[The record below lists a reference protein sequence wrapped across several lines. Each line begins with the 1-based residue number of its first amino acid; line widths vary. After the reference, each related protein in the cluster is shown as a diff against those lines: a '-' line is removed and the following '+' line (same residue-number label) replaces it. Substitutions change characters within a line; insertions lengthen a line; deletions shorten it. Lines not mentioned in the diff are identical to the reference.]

1 MKRLVLIFLAC
12 LPLLTAFGQQG
23 VVIGKKDGAPNP
35 YAKLEIYSTS
45 TGLLIPRM
53 TTAEREAINP
63 DGSAISLLVFDLN
76 DSTYYFFNGQV
87 WEKMSANR
95 DIVLLTS
102 QMDTMRIRLMES
114 IDSLGTVIDEEVG
127 SAIDSLKSKV
137 ASDSA
142 YFAFQL
148 DSSVDSL
155 ISKVKADS
163 LYFAIHIDS
172 STNAINTRI
181 DTTIIFI
188 ENRYGLRDLSNLD
201 SVAINTDLTPGI
213 SGDVNLGSSDKRFG
227 NLYLTDSIFMG
238 QDTIIDIA
246 QAKDWVEADTL
257 NGTTISSVGYTHK
270 ALKEGG
276 NEIDFLY
283 GTKPVTRT
291 GLPGVTGQSMDVAN
305 IEEFLKKIFF
315 PVTSPKINS
324 FNYNG
329 VVTAG
334 NFSYQD
340 EDAQRLLSDNVGT
353 VSIPFS
359 VWNASNFTFNYQV
372 ENRSVRPTDTSE
384 DTPIDSVVIYNGPV
398 RLAKNVH
405 GVLDANISGSYS
417 LAKDGFSVDIDNP
430 VTNKLSVNVYDA
442 YPNVVPLKLDVN
454 FEPALGVL
462 VSTAEVTAN
471 NSPNRYT
478 SPLPANGT
486 NLNPYLIERTGNPI
500 DLDIYWTFDSRDDNG
515 QITDFAF
522 QTNGGHFTP
531 TTITGTNLTDQRT
544 DLVIPNTHTAI
555 FRYGVQARGAVAND
569 WSSPSFTRYYQLA
582 DRFYRGVVS
591 DTSNINSEA
600 ILAQLTVGNRLKHD
614 WVAANVSQPGSGA
627 TSNDGY
633 DFAMTPGRFAV
644 FAIPITNAADIANY
658 GIEIFDIS
666 WGGKKSTFSEAIG
679 KHVINV
685 TGKGV
690 TQYLIIYRTESAS
703 ANTTWT
709 LRLSK

>member
-76 DSTYYFFNGQV
+76 DSTYYFYNGQE

-102 QMDTMRIRLMES
+102 QMDTMRLRLMES
-114 IDSLGTVIDEEVG
+114 IDSLGYVVEQQIG
-127 SAIDSLKSKV
+127 SKLDSLTL
-137 ASDSA
+137 
-142 YFAFQL
+142 F
-148 DSSVDSL
+148 VDSVTTS
-155 ISKVKADS
+155 I
-163 LYFAIHIDS
+163 
-172 STNAINTRI
+172 TERI
-181 DTTIIFI
+181 DTTIIYI
-188 ENRYGLRDLSNLD
+188 ENRYGLRSLSNLD
-201 SVAINTDLTPGI
+201 SVAINTDLTPGV

-227 NLYLTDSIFMG
+227 NLYLSDSVFMG

-246 QAKDWVEADTL
+246 QAEDWVEADTL

-340 EDAQRLLSDNVGT
+340 EDAQRLLTDNVGS

-359 VWNASNFTFNYQV
+359 VWNASTFTFNYEV

-398 RLAKNVH
+398 RLAKNLH

-417 LAKDGFSVDIDNP
+417 LTKGGFSVDIDNP

-454 FEPALGVL
+454 FEPAQGVITQ
-462 VSTAEVTAN
+462 VANVTAN
-471 NSPNRYT
+471 AATTRYT
-478 SPLPANGT
+478 TSQGNGGAT
-486 NLNPYLIERTGNPI
+486 NPYLIERTGNPI

-555 FRYGVQARGAVAND
+555 FRYGVQARGSVAND
-569 WSSPSFTRYYQLA
+569 WSPFVNTVYYQLC

-591 DTSNINSEA
+591 DTTNINSEA

-644 FAIPITNAADIANY
+644 FAIPITNTADIANY
-658 GIEIFDIS
+658 GIEIFDLT

-690 TQYLIIYRTESAS
+690 TQYLIIYRTESAA